1 MFSMFS
7 VPTGSSKYYFNLI
20 HQVLDDPE
28 GAVVEG
34 DAPLACFIAHGPQ
47 NARLIPVTLYERCLV
62 YVPSTKAAISAT
74 EC

>member
-1 MFSMFS
+1 MFILFS
-7 VPTGSSKYYFNLI
+7 VPKGSSKYYFNLT

-47 NARLIPVTLYERCLV
+47 NACLIPVTLSEHCLV
-62 YVPSTKAAISAT
+62 YVPNTKAAISTT